1 MRFPQV
7 KVGQRFSFQG
17 DDYTK
22 TGPLT
27 ASREGTGEQRM
38 IMRSAEVTLLDTA
51 GEAIPP
57 TKQQYT
63 RSELEAGISRYKS
76 SLAASVKAAATD
88 DGTLQLEKVLALI
101 EASTFSD

>member
-27 ASREGTGEQRM
+27 ASKEGSGEQRM
-38 IMRSAEVTLLDTA
+38 IKRSAEVTLLDTA
-51 GEAIPP
+51 GEPIPS
-57 TKQQYT
+57 TKQRYT
-63 RSELEAGISRYKS
+63 RSELEAGIGRFKS
-76 SLAASVKAAATD
+76 NLAAAVKAAAAD

-101 EASTFSD
+101 EASAFSD